1 MHRLASWFRN
11 LKVSQKLMLI
21 TVFFVMPDSMM
32 FYFFIDS
39 MNANIRFAELE
50 KQGNAY
56 QRPLEALLE
65 LIPEHRV
72 LAGQAALGATAPGG
86 EIQAM
91 QARIDAA
98 FTALEAVDARIGAD
112 LQFTDEGLAKRNRGQ
127 FRAAILRADWT
138 SLRDQLPSLDADTR
152 IARHRQ
158 LVAGIRT
165 MITHSGDN
173 SNLILDPDLD
183 SYYVMDAT
191 LLALPATQE
200 RLAEVMEQAR
210 AIFERP
216 AIPAIERQQLAVQ
229 AALLQESDLDRIKGS
244 LQTALNEDQNF
255 HETSTTLQTR
265 LPPALEEY
273 SAAAAAVIAL
283 TRRLANEE
291 TSGITAAEYGAAGQR
306 ARAASF
312 RLWTV
317 AAEELDALLQK
328 RIDVFQT
335 QRAKS
340 LVVACLALLAA
351 VGFVSFITRSIS
363 VPLRKQTELLQA
375 ANERFQ
381 DEIAE
386 RRAAE
391 EALRITEAKFRGIVE
406 QLPAITYHAALGQ
419 TCEWSYVSPQILPLL
434 GFTQEEWLASTQL
447 WFEQIH
453 PDDRAIPIEA
463 EATGVRTG
471 RMSADYRIFTR
482 AGEMRWFRD
491 QRILVPAEA
500 GKLMIYGVMMDITK
514 AKAAE
519 AELAEL
525 HRQLLDTSRRAGM
538 ADVASSVLHNVGNV
552 LNSVNISTSQIA
564 TALRG
569 SAVGDVGRVAG
580 LLAGHE
586 ADLAVYLTAD
596 PKGRQIPSFL
606 GRLASALTEERAANL
621 AEVETLASNVDHL
634 KQIIAMQQGIARA
647 GGVWEPVTL
656 PELFEQALAINLAS
670 IGRHGIEIIREFA
683 DLPPVVTD
691 RHQVLQV
698 LVNLISNAK
707 YAMLAA
713 DNPVKCLTLRAQAH
727 AARPDFYLMEVSD
740 TGTGIAPEHLP
751 RIFTQGFTTKQ
762 EGHGFGLHSC
772 ALAAQALGGV
782 LTVRS
787 AGPGCG
793 ATFTLRLPA
802 HDRTLAAA
810 A

>member
-1 MHRLASWFRN
+1 MFLLPLVFPPGTAGWIEALADTSILALTAGPLLFWRFQRHHTGQQDRLGKAIAERTEHLKQTNAGLQVSEHRLRA
-11 LKVSQKLMLI
+11 I
-21 TVFFVMPDSMM
+21 
-32 FYFFIDS
+32 
-39 MNANIRFAELE
+39 
-50 KQGNAY
+50 
-56 QRPLEALLE
+56 LEAEPECVKLVAADGTLLE
-65 LIPEHRV
+65 MNPAGLRMIEADRTEHAVGRSVYDLVAPEHRETF
-72 LAGQAALGATAPGG
+72 QALNAAVFRG
-86 EIQAM
+86 ESQVAEYEI
-91 QARIDAA
+91 
-98 FTALEAVDARIGAD
+98 V
-112 LQFTDEGLAKRNRGQ
+112 GLKGTRRW
-127 FRAAILRADWT
+127 LRTHACP
-138 SLRDQLPSLDADTR
+138 LRDLEGKIVAQLGVTSD
-152 IARHRQ
+152 
-158 LVAGIRT
+158 
-165 MITHSGDN
+165 ITAYRESEEK
-173 SNLILDPDLD
+173 L
-183 SYYVMDAT
+183 
-191 LLALPATQE
+191 
-200 RLAEVMEQAR
+200 RLA
-210 AIFERP
+210 
-216 AIPAIERQQLAVQ
+216 
-229 AALLQESDLDRIKGS
+229 
-244 LQTALNEDQNF
+244 
-255 HETSTTLQTR
+255 
-265 LPPALEEY
+265 
-273 SAAAAAVIAL
+273 
-283 TRRLANEE
+283 
-291 TSGITAAEYGAAGQR
+291 
-306 ARAASF
+306 
-312 RLWTV
+312 
-317 AAEELDALLQK
+317 
-328 RIDVFQT
+328 
-335 QRAKS
+335 
-340 LVVACLALLAA
+340 
-351 VGFVSFITRSIS
+351 
-363 VPLRKQTELLQA
+363 
-375 ANERFQ
+375 
-381 DEIAE
+381 
-386 RRAAE
+386 
-391 EALRITEAKFRGIVE
+391 EAKFRGIVE
-406 QLPAITYHAALGQ
+406 QLPAITYHADLGE
-419 TCEWSYVSPQILPLL
+419 TCKWSYVSPQITPLL
-434 GFTQEEWLASTQL
+434 GYTQAEWLASDRL

-453 PDDRAIPIEA
+453 PEDCAIPIEA
-463 EATGVRTG
+463 EAAGVRTG
-471 RMSADYRIFTR
+471 RMCVEYRMFTR
-482 AGEMRWFRD
+482 QGQVRWFRD
-491 QRILVPAEA
+491 QGVFVAASPGHFTIF
-500 GKLMIYGVMMDITK
+500 GVMLDITE

-519 AELAEL
+519 AELADA
-525 HRQLLDTSRRAGM
+525 HRKLLDTSRRAGM

-586 ADLAVYLTAD
+586 ADLAAYLTAD

-772 ALAAQALGGV
+772 ALAAQALGGA